1 MLKCWLCHA
10 VSCYRFCSYCASW
23 FSFCLDFDHFIHRPS
38 NYFIILFVKL
48 SFHFFYFFTFKLVVD
63 LVISIYASMQQK
75 RKQTKIGNQIL
86 SFIILA
92 NRRSLILTNW
102 GKDSI
107 GCVLLT
113 NKKKKN
119 KKQMRVTLRSFQYY
133 VPAWFRSWGEWDL
146 GISQELPSYLQW

>member
-1 MLKCWLCHA
+1 MLCEAKSICWSADFVMQSHA
-10 VSCYRFCSYCASW
+10 IGFVLIVQVDS
-23 FSFCLDFDHFIHRPS
+23 HFVWILIILS
-38 NYFIILFVKL
+38 IDLVIIFIILFVKL

-63 LVISIYASMQQK
+63 LVISIYAS
-75 RKQTKIGNQIL
+75 NQIL

-113 NKKKKN
+113 NKKKKKQKTN
-119 KKQMRVTLRSFQYY
+119 EGYFKKFSILRASM
-133 VPAWFRSWGEWDL
+133 V
-146 GISQELPSYLQW
+146 

>member
-1 MLKCWLCHA
+1 MQSHA
-10 VSCYRFCSYCASW
+10 IGFVLIVQVDS
-23 FSFCLDFDHFIHRPS
+23 HFVWILIILS
-38 NYFIILFVKL
+38 IDLVIIFIILFVKL

-75 RKQTKIGNQIL
+75 RKQTKISNQIL

-113 NKKKKN
+113 NKKNKKN

-133 VPAWFRSWGEWDL
+133 VPAWFRS
-146 GISQELPSYLQW
+146 